1 MSDNNSNILESL
13 SKGMAVDRAAGM
25 SHQAIPIVVQAP
37 RSNEGC
43 IIPKPTEFIAVDMN
57 NLVFTQSDI
66 FENTITN
73 NSAFLKYALIG
84 CGILGSIAAFATNFG
99 FSADAGGLTIA
110 SVGCI
115 DDFGASTKK
124 LAWLNSN
131 IAGNK
136 AILKSIKVRTSD
148 ADQIAQPITA
158 ATINL
163 NGEIYKTK
171 RQFTEVD
178 TNLNYAMLQ
187 DCALPINFYQ
197 GFLYPILPGQTVQI
211 EATIAGIET
220 QAGMAPKLAR

>member
-1 MSDNNSNILESL
+1 MSEANTNILESL
-13 SKGMAVDRAAGM
+13 SKGFAVDRAASM
-25 SHQAIPIVVQAP
+25 SHQAIPIIVQAP
-37 RSNEGC
+37 VANEGC
-43 IIPKPTEFIAVDMN
+43 MVPKPTDFVPVDMN

-66 FENTITN
+66 FEDTITN

-84 CGILGSIAAFATNFG
+84 CGVLGSIAAFGTNFG
-99 FSADAGGLTIA
+99 FGADAGGLTIG
-110 SVGCI
+110 SVNCT

-124 LAWLNSN
+124 LAWLNAN

-158 ATINL
+158 VTINL

-171 RQFTEVD
+171 RQFTMVD

-187 DCALPINFYQ
+187 DCALPTNFYQ
-197 GFLYPILPGQTVQI
+197 GFLYPILAGQTVQI